1 MDLEII
7 KKKLSSYKTEGGR
20 VTKVSDEL
28 LLEILSAW
36 ENWTGSAKD
45 FYRGIGSNQKK
56 MARMIGKAK
65 QMKRDGFVAPFQEI
79 AIEGITDTNIPIP
92 ITCDIELLEKD
103 KLIRFRKVDL
113 LIEYLKKV
121 S

>member
-1 MDLEII
+1 
-7 KKKLSSYKTEGGR
+7 
-20 VTKVSDEL
+20 
-28 LLEILSAW
+28 
-36 ENWTGSAKD
+36 
-45 FYRGIGSNQKK
+45 

-65 QMKRDGFVAPFQEI
+65 QLKRDGVVAPFQEI
-79 AIEGITDTNIPIP
+79 SIEGITDTSNPTPIS
-92 ITCDIELLEKD
+92 CDIEVQEKD